1 MAPVGPSTSEQ
12 PEKPLWPGRARTV
25 GCPSSRGPTLQSRAR
40 WAASTY
46 IHRAL
51 SSNDTICHGRKWV
64 GNQAHAQTT
73 TTHHLCPESANPKG
87 AGIGATQ
94 PGGPPRDR
102 ASMQHWGQQMQ
113 PTTRW
118 REACTITW
126 GKGERVARN
135 WPTHAAIAR
144 RAFFCII
151 LLNLVEFGFG
161 GLSLGVCVVLSV
173 VGLAVARLAS
183 H

>member
-94 PGGPPRDR
+94 PGG
-102 ASMQHWGQQMQ
+102 ASSRQGKHATLG
-113 PTTRW
+113 PTDATNNTLARSLHNHM
-118 REACTITW
+118 
-126 GKGERVARN
+126 GKGGEGGKKLAN
-135 WPTHAAIAR
+135 TCSHCTTC
-144 RAFFCII
+144 FFCII

-161 GLSLGVCVVLSV
+161 GLSLGVCVVLTFM
-173 VGLAVARLAS
+173 GAWT
-183 H
+183 